1 MTGIAHVVVADDDP
15 RESGVLSWVLRERG
29 YDVSTVGA
37 SEALVDILRTRSPD
51 LVLLDANGST
61 AA

>member
-1 MTGIAHVVVADDDP
+1 MTALAHVVVADEDP

-37 SEALVDILRTRSPD
+37 SEALIDILRTRSPD
-51 LVLLDANGST
+51 PS
-61 AA
+61 